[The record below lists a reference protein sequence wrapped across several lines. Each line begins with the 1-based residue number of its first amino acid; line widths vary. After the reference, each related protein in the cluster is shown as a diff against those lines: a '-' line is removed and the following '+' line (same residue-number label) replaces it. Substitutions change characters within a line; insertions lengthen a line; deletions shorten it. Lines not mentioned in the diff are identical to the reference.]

1 MIEGTL
7 TFQTEVVEKVM
18 SLYQKVDL
26 TVGMDTVL
34 NQEMLDR
41 ILTNG
46 YSRIP
51 VLKDGNPSLAIG
63 ILLAKSLIGV
73 KGSANRTVLQLY
85 KEKRI

>member
-1 MIEGTL
+1 
-7 TFQTEVVEKVM
+7 
-18 SLYQKVDL
+18 
-26 TVGMDTVL
+26 MDTVL

-51 VLKDGNPSLAIG
+51 VLKDGNPSLVIG